1 MSNGAIRFEVSN
13 SAGPIAPE
21 VTAHLFEPFFTTK
34 PGGTGLGLAIARNI
48 ARAHRGDLV
57 LSRNEPG
64 LVCFSIEIPASVAD
78 SSAESELHDGQ
89 NTDRR

>member
-1 MSNGAIRFEVSN
+1 MSNYT
-13 SAGPIAPE
+13 GPIAPDAI
-21 VTAHLFEPFFTTK
+21 AHLFEPFFTTK

-64 LVCFSIEIPASVAD
+64 LVCFSIAIPASVAN
-78 SSAESELHDGQ
+78 SSAASELHDGQ